1 MSESVTAV
9 AASSP
14 ADRVALGAMQAALA
28 VARETGEDRPALEIL
43 AGSLAEMGVRARSTT
58 RSARLLTR
66 DRDAWL
72 RRLRSAERSA
82 SSLSAYRYAID
93 DLLAWAERTARVDEL
108 FEEQAIVDYLDAYRK
123 RCDPAPAT
131 YHRRFLLLRRFMAW
145 VSQRNGLPDPF
156 SELQAPPKPRGEA
169 EWLTREEFARM
180 LDAAAHPKRA
190 RPGLAERDRLV
201 LLTLAM
207 TGLRRSELIALD
219 WSDVTLDGGRPS
231 LLVRRGKGGKPRR
244 QPLPTELAAGLDRWR
259 GQRGAGPSDP
269 VFCGL
274 AGGRLQPTL
283 LAGIIRRATVRAGI
297 SKNVTAH
304 TLRHT
309 AATWLRQATGD
320 ARLVAEYLGHADL
333 STVNRYAHVASEE
346 LHAATQALADGP
358 SEDRSRLRAAH
369 PGETSGSTPS
379 SSPPGDDALRAS
391 AAPGRNAPAAR
402 IVVGDSFR
410 TPAPSDSIE
419 IASEMPATL
428 SLSRTQRLDI

>member
-1 MSESVTAV
+1 MSESVSAV

-43 AGSLAEMGVRARSTT
+43 AGSLAEMGVWARSTT

-72 RRLRSAERSA
+72 RRLRSAQRSA

-93 DLLAWAERTARVDEL
+93 DLLSWAEQTERAGAL
-108 FEEQAIVDYLDAYRK
+108 FEEQTIVDYLDEYRT
-123 RCDPAPAT
+123 RCEPAPAT

-156 SELQAPPKPRGEA
+156 SELQAPPKPRQEA
-169 EWLTREEFARM
+169 VWLTREEFARM
-180 LDAAAHPKRA
+180 LDAAANPKRA
-190 RPGLAERDRLV
+190 RPGIAERDRLV

-219 WSDVTLDGGRPS
+219 WGDVTLEGERPS

-244 QPLPTELAAGLDRWR
+244 QPLPAELA
-259 GQRGAGPSDP
+259 GALERSRMKREPGPSDP

-274 AGGRLQPTL
+274 AGGRLQPTI
-283 LAGIIRRATVRAGI
+283 LAGIIRRASDGAGI
-297 SKNVTAH
+297 SKHVTAH

-320 ARLVAEYLGHADL
+320 TRLVAEYLGHADL
-333 STVNRYAHVASEE
+333 STVARYAHVASEE
-346 LHAATQALADGP
+346 LHAAAQSIAEGP
-358 SEDRSRLRAAH
+358 GEKRPSASPPPPRDPSGRRERVH
-369 PGETSGSTPS
+369 PGQ
-379 SSPPGDDALRAS
+379 L
-391 AAPGRNAPAAR
+391 
-402 IVVGDSFR
+402 SF
-410 TPAPSDSIE
+410 E
-419 IASEMPATL
+419 
-428 SLSRTQRLDI
+428 

>member
-1 MSESVTAV
+1 MSESDLAV

-93 DLLAWAERTARVDEL
+93 DLLSWAEQTERTGEL
-108 FEEQAIVDYLDAYRK
+108 FEEQTIVDYLDEYRT
-123 RCDPAPAT
+123 RCEPAPAT

-156 SELQAPPKPRGEA
+156 SELQAPPKPRQEA

-180 LDAAAHPKRA
+180 LDAAANPKRA
-190 RPGLAERDRLV
+190 QPGIAERDRLV

-207 TGLRRSELIALD
+207 TGLRRSELISLD
-219 WSDVTLDGGRPS
+219 WSDVTLDGERPS

-244 QPLPTELAAGLDRWR
+244 QPLPAELA
-259 GQRGAGPSDP
+259 GALERSRMTRDPCPSDP

-274 AGGRLQPTL
+274 AGGRLQPTI
-283 LAGIIRRATVRAGI
+283 LAGIIRRASDGAGI
-297 SKNVTAH
+297 SKHVTAH

-320 ARLVAEYLGHADL
+320 TRLVAEYLGHADL
-333 STVNRYAHVASEE
+333 STVARYAHVASEE
-346 LHAATQALADGP
+346 LHAAAQSIADGP
-358 SEDRSRLRAAH
+358 GEKRPSAPPPPPRDCTGRRERVH
-369 PGETSGSTPS
+369 PGQLAFE
-379 SSPPGDDALRAS
+379 
-391 AAPGRNAPAAR
+391 
-402 IVVGDSFR
+402 
-410 TPAPSDSIE
+410 
-419 IASEMPATL
+419 
-428 SLSRTQRLDI
+428 